1 MNAMRYTINV
11 NVYFKYLYDTRRDR
25 GKDILISWVDLANAR
40 SPQGDK
46 YTNLIYA
53 NTSHL
58 NSEYN
63 EMNQNIYM
71 SLVNESSGI
80 IYKIYF
86 INI

>member
-1 MNAMRYTINV
+1 M
-11 NVYFKYLYDTRRDR
+11 
-25 GKDILISWVDLANAR
+25 
-40 SPQGDK
+40 QGDK
-46 YTNLIYA
+46 YINLIYA

-71 SLVNESSGI
+71 SLVSESSGI

-86 INI
+86 MNL

>member
-1 MNAMRYTINV
+1 M
-11 NVYFKYLYDTRRDR
+11 
-25 GKDILISWVDLANAR
+25 
-40 SPQGDK
+40 QGDK

-86 INI
+86 MNL